1 MSLPPLDELQWKSP
15 EWIQTFG
22 LHTDNVLDY
31 FSESPFFDKTSNNQ
45 VVKMQQQFSQQSQ
58 VPGTMPLG
66 SSSGIGAAAAAGTLP
81 PSDRSLIW
89 ERYPVHAM
97 LEKELMKMK
106 GIEYILVLV
115 REPDL
120 WIIRKQQRDGPTKMT
135 TLRDYYVIGSAVYQ
149 SPTVYKIIQNRLL
162 STNYHLSHSLS
173 QLNKLVEFHPAQGAS
188 FLRPEDPLCSSV
200 AAATTSGSTAGHTVA
215 SSVSVPE
222 TGPIN
227 AETSGATAAA
237 TSIDPDRRQDSF
249 NTEIM
254 DKLMATSIK
263 ANPVYI

>member
-1 MSLPPLDELQWKSP
+1 MSLPPLDELQWRSP
-15 EWIQTFG
+15 EWIQNFG

-45 VVKMQQQFSQQSQ
+45 VVKMQQQFSQQGP
-58 VPGTMPLG
+58 VAGNMALG
-66 SSSGIGAAAAAGTLP
+66 GSGGIGAGSGAAASP
-81 PSDRSLIW
+81 PADRRLIW

-97 LEKELMKMK
+97 LERELMKMR

-120 WIIRKQQRDGPTKMT
+120 WIIRKQQRDSSSTTK

-149 SPTVYKIIQNRLL
+149 SPTVYKIIQSRLL
-162 STNYHLSHSLS
+162 STNYHISQSLS

-188 FLRPEDPLCSSV
+188 FLRAVDHLSSSST
-200 AAATTSGSTAGHTVA
+200 ATTGNTAGNT
-215 SSVSVPE
+215 VSVPE
-222 TGPIN
+222 TGPAN
-227 AETSGATAAA
+227 TGTSGATAAA
-237 TSIDPDRRQDSF
+237 TSIDPDRRKDSI

-254 DKLMATSIK
+254 DKLIATSMK